1 MKPIDWPAM
10 IHQLNESGVSQK
22 QIQYTTGITQS
33 TLTKIKNETM
43 AHSEAWDQAL
53 ELFDLYIKT
62 TGFNPP
68 RLDDGVQF

>member
-10 IHQLNESGVSQK
+10 IHQLNESGITQK

-33 TLTKIKNETM
+33 TLTRVKNETM

-53 ELFDLYIKT
+53 ELFDLYLKT
-62 TGFNPP
+62 TGTPPP

>member
-10 IHQLNESGVSQK
+10 IHQLNEAGVTQK

-53 ELFDLYIKT
+53 ELLDLYLQAIGT
-62 TGFNPP
+62 QPP
-68 RLDDGVQF
+68 RLDEGYQF